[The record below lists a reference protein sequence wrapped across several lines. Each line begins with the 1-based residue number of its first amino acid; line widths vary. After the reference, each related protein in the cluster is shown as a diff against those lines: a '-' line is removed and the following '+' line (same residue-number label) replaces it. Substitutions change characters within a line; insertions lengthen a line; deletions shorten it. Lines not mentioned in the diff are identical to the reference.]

1 VPSRRAAPLAEEL
14 DATPRVPLG
23 ARDRL
28 EALDRDGEVLGGVG
42 ERRRDPLG
50 WDAVEDL
57 IDEAAEGEGDH
68 PGRAGA
74 GVAEGAPDVGVA
86 LVLDQVGIDV
96 VAEVAAGVAGDE
108 GAVDAGAEAEDDRGD
123 DHEVAEAA
131 AEGSS
136 VGEAAVHQTPHAWQ
150 TENATIARPVTRAA
164 RWVARAGAGTVTIPS

>member
-86 LVLDQVGIDV
+86 LVLDQVGVNV
-96 VAEVAAGVAGDE
+96 VAEV
-108 GAVDAGAEAEDDRGD
+108 AVDAGAEAEDDRGD